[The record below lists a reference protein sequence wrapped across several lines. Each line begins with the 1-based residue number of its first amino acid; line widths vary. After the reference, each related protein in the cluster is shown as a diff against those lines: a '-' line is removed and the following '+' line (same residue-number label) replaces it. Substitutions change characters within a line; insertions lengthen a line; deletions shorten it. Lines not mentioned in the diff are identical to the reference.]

1 MSASI
6 TAPARRELV
15 EALRRRYATATR
27 EAKVSILS
35 EFTSVSGLHRKSAI
49 RVLNA
54 VAEPEAPL
62 RRAGRPRLYDQAVQQ
77 GLVTLWEASDRVC
90 GKRLKALLPAL
101 LTALEKHGHMAVDPK
116 VKTSLLA
123 LSAATMD
130 RLLAPTRAVAR
141 GRRKRRAPSQL
152 RRKMPLRTFAEWGGA
167 RIGEMEMDL
176 VNHCGGMNS
185 GSYVSS
191 LVMTD
196 VVSGWTECAPVV
208 VRSRELV
215 VDTVERLRQALPFPL
230 LSLDTDNGAEFVN
243 EVLVEYCA
251 AHGLGLTRSRP
262 YLKNDQAWIEQ
273 KNGSVVRRMVG
284 DARLEGIAAG
294 QALGRLYASSRLF
307 VNFFQPSFKLAEKHR
322 EGSRII
328 KRYLP
333 PATPAARLMAAEG
346 IAPEIKTRLKE
357 IAESLDPL
365 RLLDE
370 IRAMQHHLAGLANG
384 ERMHTPTNR
393 DADLTEFLAGLALA
407 WKAGEVRPTHAQK
420 PRPARTWRTR
430 VDSFKDVWTE
440 ISGWLEDEPDQTAK
454 GLFARIQQAY
464 PGRFPDG
471 QLRTLQRRLADW
483 RLEASYRLVFRDLH
497 PQSPTQSQMGVTTSH
512 GVEGGGQPAPLK
524 AEVPAPSLHASLP
537 QQSTIPSNILLRH
550 SR

>member
-1 MSASI
+1 MNASM

-15 EALRRRYATATR
+15 EALRQRYAAATR
-27 EAKVSILS
+27 EEKVSILS

-54 VAEPEAPL
+54 EAEPEPPL
-62 RRAGRPRLYDQAVQQ
+62 KRAGRPRLYDQAVQQ
-77 GLVTLWEASDRVC
+77 ALVTLWEASDRVC
-90 GKRLKALLPAL
+90 GKRLKALLPVL
-101 LTALEKHGHMAVDPK
+101 LAALEKHGHMAVDPT

-130 RLLAPTRAVAR
+130 RLLAPTRAVAC
-141 GRRKRRAPSQL
+141 GRRKRRTPSRL

-167 RIGEMEMDL
+167 RLGEMEMDL
-176 VNHCGGMNS
+176 VAHCGTMNA

-208 VRSRELV
+208 VRSRELI

-251 AHGLGLTRSRP
+251 KHGMGLTRARP
-262 YLKNDQAWIEQ
+262 YLKNDPAWIEQ

-284 DARLEGIAAG
+284 YARLEGITAG

-307 VNFFQPSFKLAEKHR
+307 VNFFQPSFKLAAKHR

-328 KRYLP
+328 KRYLA

-346 IAPEIKTRLKE
+346 ITSEIKTRLKDL
-357 IAESLDPL
+357 AESLDPL

-370 IRAMQHHLAGLANG
+370 IRTMQHHLAALAKG
-384 ERMHTPTNR
+384 ERMHTPAVR

-407 WKAGEVRPTHAQK
+407 WKAGEVRPTHAPK
-420 PRPARTWRTR
+420 PRPVRTWRTH
-430 VDSFKDVWTE
+430 KDAFEEVWPEMT
-440 ISGWLEDEPDQTAK
+440 GWLEAEPDQT
-454 GLFARIQQAY
+454 GVELLVRLQHAY

-471 QLRTLQRRLADW
+471 QLRTVQRRLADW
-483 RLEASYRLVFRDLH
+483 RLAASYRLVFRDLH
-497 PQSPTQSQMGVTTSH
+497 PQPPVQTATTASPTQ
-512 GVEGGGQPAPLK
+512 
-524 AEVPAPSLHASLP
+524 
-537 QQSTIPSNILLRH
+537 
-550 SR
+550 

>member
-1 MSASI
+1 M

-15 EALRRRYATATR
+15 EALRQRYAAATR

-35 EFTSVSGLHRKSAI
+35 EFASVSGLHRKSAI

-54 VAEPEAPL
+54 VAEPEPPIK
-62 RRAGRPRLYDQAVQQ
+62 RAGRPRLYDQAVQQ

-90 GKRLKALLPAL
+90 GKRLKALLPVL
-101 LTALEKHGHMAVDPK
+101 LTALEKHGHMAVDPT
-116 VKTSLLA
+116 VKASLLA

-130 RLLAPTRAVAR
+130 RLLAPTRAVAS
-141 GRRKRRAPSQL
+141 GRRKRRAPSPL
-152 RRKMPLRTFAEWGGA
+152 RRKMPVRTFAEWGGA

-176 VNHCGGMNS
+176 VAHCGTMNA

-208 VRSRELV
+208 VRSRELI

-230 LSLDTDNGAEFVN
+230 LSLDTDNGVEFVN

-251 AHGLGLTRSRP
+251 KHGLGLTRSRP

-273 KNGSVVRRMVG
+273 KNGAVVRRMVG
-284 DARLEGIAAG
+284 YARLEGIAAG

-328 KRYLP
+328 KRYLA
-333 PATPAARLMAAEG
+333 PATPAARLMTAES
-346 IAPEIKTRLKE
+346 IAPEIKTRLKDL
-357 IAESLDPL
+357 AESLDPL

-370 IRAMQHHLAGLANG
+370 IRAMQHHLAGVAKG
-384 ERMHTPTNR
+384 ERMHTPAIR

-407 WKAGEVRPTHAQK
+407 WKAGEVRPTHANK
-420 PRPARTWRTR
+420 PRPSRTWRTH
-430 VDSFKDVWTE
+430 VDAFKDVWSEMT
-440 ISGWLEDEPDQTAK
+440 GWLEDDPDQT
-454 GLFARIQQAY
+454 GIDLLARLQHAY

-471 QLRTLQRRLADW
+471 LLRTLQRRLADW
-483 RLEASYRLVFRDLH
+483 RLKASYRLVFRDLH
-497 PQSPTQSQMGVTTSH
+497 PQPSVQTATTVSSSH
-512 GVEGGGQPAPLK
+512 EVEGGGQPAPLK

-537 QQSTIPSNILLRH
+537 QQTTSPE
-550 SR
+550 

>member
-1 MSASI
+1 MMNPLM

-15 EALRRRYATATR
+15 EALRQRYAAATR
-27 EAKVSILS
+27 DEKVQILT
-35 EFTSVSGLHRKSAI
+35 EFSSVSGLHRKSAI

-54 VAEPEAPL
+54 EVDLTSPK
-62 RRAGRPRLYDQAVQQ
+62 RRGRPRLYEQAVQQ
-77 GLVTLWEASDRVC
+77 ALVTLWEASDRVC
-90 GKRLKALLPAL
+90 SKRLKALLPVLIA
-101 LTALEKHGHMAVDPK
+101 ALEKHRHLALDPNIR
-116 VKTSLLA
+116 TQLLA
-123 LSAATMD
+123 LSAATID
-130 RLLAPTRAVAR
+130 RLLAPTRLVAR

-176 VNHCGGMNS
+176 VAHCGTMNA

-208 VRSRELV
+208 VRSRELI

-251 AHGLGLTRSRP
+251 KRGLGLTRSRP

-284 DARLEGIAAG
+284 YARLEGITAG
-294 QALGRLYASSRLF
+294 QALNRLYASSRLF

-322 EGSRII
+322 DGSRIV
-328 KRYLP
+328 KRYLA
-333 PATPAARLMAAEG
+333 PATPAARLMSAEG
-346 IAPEIKTRLKE
+346 VAPEIKTRLQAL
-357 IAESLDPL
+357 AESLDPL

-370 IRAMQHHLAGLANG
+370 IRAMQHHLAALSKG
-384 ERMHTPTNR
+384 ERMHTPAIR
-393 DADLTEFLAGLALA
+393 DADLSEFLASLALA
-407 WKAGEVRPTHAQK
+407 WKAGETRPTHTPK

-430 VDSFKDVWTE
+430 NDPFVEVWPE
-440 ISGWLEDEPDQTAK
+440 INGWLEAEPDQT
-454 GLFARIQQAY
+454 GVELFARLQLAY
-464 PGRFPDG
+464 TARFPDG

-483 RLEASYRLVFRDLH
+483 RLAASHRLVFRDLH
-497 PQSPTQSQMGVTTSH
+497 IQPPIKTATNDPTPAKPETSDQAPPQPSPG
-512 GVEGGGQPAPLK
+512 
-524 AEVPAPSLHASLP
+524 
-537 QQSTIPSNILLRH
+537 
-550 SR
+550 